1 MRVLLVPD
9 KFKGSLSA
17 KGVIRALGNGLKK
30 AHSQVEIHSILA
42 SDGGDGFL
50 DAVANYVTTEKIV
63 VDTVDPLERP
73 LKATYLINRNT
84 QEAYVE
90 LAAASGL
97 VLLENTEKDP
107 MNTSTF
113 GTGIQIRHAIKEGAK
128 TIYVGL
134 GGSATNDGGIGI
146 AYALGYTFLDVS
158 GKVLKPI
165 GSNLSKID
173 SIESP
178 KATEVLKNIVIYA
191 VNDVNNPL
199 FGENGAAHIYAKQKG
214 AGVKEIAMLDDGLRQ
229 LDKTVQKQMGI
240 KYADIPGAGAAGG
253 TAYGLKT
260 FANAQFIS
268 GIDFIL
274 QLAEIH
280 ELLKRQPI
288 DYIITGEG
296 KIDSQTLNG
305 KLINGVLN
313 LGRQH
318 NIPVVAVCGSL
329 DVIEESLKEEGLHEV
344 LEISDRSKPL
354 AYNMRNASELI
365 ERAIYMFFKE
375 KT

>member
-1 MRVLLVPD
+1 
-9 KFKGSLSA
+9 
-17 KGVIRALGNGLKK
+17 
-30 AHSQVEIHSILA
+30 
-42 SDGGDGFL
+42 
-50 DAVANYVTTEKIV
+50 
-63 VDTVDPLERP
+63 
-73 LKATYLINRNT
+73 
-84 QEAYVE
+84 
-90 LAAASGL
+90 
-97 VLLENTEKDP
+97 

-146 AYALGYTFLDVS
+146 ANVLGYTFSNAS
-158 GKVLKPI
+158 GKVLKPV

-178 KATEVLKNIVIYA
+178 KAPEVLKNIVIYA

-229 LDKTVQKQMGI
+229 LDKTVQQQMGI

-274 QLAEIH
+274 TA
-280 ELLKRQPI
+280 RR
-288 DYIITGEG
+288 
-296 KIDSQTLNG
+296 DS
-305 KLINGVLN
+305 
-313 LGRQH
+313 
-318 NIPVVAVCGSL
+318 
-329 DVIEESLKEEGLHEV
+329 
-344 LEISDRSKPL
+344 
-354 AYNMRNASELI
+354 
-365 ERAIYMFFKE
+365 
-375 KT
+375 

>member
-1 MRVLLVPD
+1 M
-9 KFKGSLSA
+9 
-17 KGVIRALGNGLKK
+17 
-30 AHSQVEIHSILA
+30 HSVLA

-73 LKATYLINRNT
+73 LKTTYLINRVT
-84 QEAYVE
+84 KEAYIE

-97 VLLENTEKDP
+97 VLLENTEKNP

-146 AYALGYTFLDVS
+146 ANALGYTFSDAS

-178 KATEVLKNIVIYA
+178 KTTEMLKNIIIYA

-199 FGENGAAHIYAKQKG
+199 FGENGAAHIYAIEKG

-229 LDKTVQKQMGI
+229 LDKSVQKQMGI

-260 FANAQFIS
+260 FANAQFVS
-268 GIDFIL
+268 GIDYIL
-274 QLAEIH
+274 KLAKIH
-280 ELLKRQPI
+280 ELLKRQPV
-288 DYIITGEG
+288 DYLITGEG

-305 KLINGVLN
+305 KLIKGILD
-313 LGRQH
+313 LGRQY
-318 NIPVVAVCGSL
+318 NIPVIAVCGSL
-329 DVIEESLKEEGLHEV
+329 DVNEENLKEEGLHEV

-365 ERAIYMFFKE
+365 ERAIYTFFKE
-375 KT
+375 NA